1 MKNLFKS
8 ADSAQAIWGALGLVA
23 AFFWLQAKVSGV
35 FPTVFQDEWIYSMH
49 SRLLPLS
56 DSPIANY
63 LYSWVYSGTN
73 VCGLDFYS
81 CAKQSNVIFMLI
93 FTIGIYLIARRYLGF
108 YASAAIAFLSVI
120 SPISTYASFFMPE
133 SMYFAF
139 SVFAIW
145 AVLELRDR
153 NSLIWALG
161 AGALLGATAL
171 VKPHSL
177 FLLPVIGLFIVF
189 VVKPEGSSLLKR
201 IGSGAAYLAGFLVF
215 KFGLGFLLAGSAG
228 LVWFGTSYEATL
240 NNVLNPGAN
249 GIGSSELFGTPAQ
262 ALAAGQQ
269 LLAADAVDAPKGI
282 AELFLAQ
289 LGGHYLGLF
298 ALAGVTLPALISL
311 ISTRAEQFAKL
322 RELAWLIAL
331 SLVIFVPAFAL
342 FAALAINSGDPL
354 QDRLVMRYYEF
365 LIPVAFIAGIAGFK
379 AVQQLA
385 AKFKLAVLL
394 TTAVGLF
401 VVGIVGVGQYLPL
414 IWDGAMLQ
422 GLATQRWL
430 VAIYLIVSA
439 AILIANL
446 GRKEQLLKTLW
457 AFLVPTVVVSS
468 SFVATSALRDN
479 ALAPVY
485 FDLAGQYA
493 RDNLTPVEQN
503 DLVVVGQVR
512 NELEAAKFWIDNPN
526 VDQFVSPANSTVEL
540 GALPVHTK
548 WVIAMNGVVI
558 AGNVSIVQGG
568 DNWNLYKVN

>member
-1 MKNLFKS
+1 MKRIFKS
-8 ADSAQAIWGALGLVA
+8 ADSGQAIWGAVGLVA

-81 CAKQSNVIFMLI
+81 CAKQANVIFMLI
-93 FTIGIYLIARRYLGF
+93 FAVGIYLIARRYLGF
-108 YASAAIAFLSVI
+108 YASAAIAFLSAI

-153 NSLIWALG
+153 NSFVWAVG

-177 FLLPVIGLFIVF
+177 FLLPVIGLFVVF
-189 VVKPEGSSLLKR
+189 VARPAGAGWAKR
-201 IGSGAAYLAGFLVF
+201 AGFGTAYLAGFLAF

-240 NNVLNPGAN
+240 NSVLNPGAS
-249 GIGSSELFGTPAQ
+249 GISSGEIFGTPAQ
-262 ALAAGQQ
+262 SLASGQQ
-269 LLAADAVDAPKGI
+269 FFAADAVDAPKGI
-282 AELFLAQ
+282 LELFIAQ

-298 ALAGVTLPALISL
+298 ALAGVTLPAILAL
-311 ISTRAEQFAKL
+311 LATRAEQNAKL
-322 RELAWLIAL
+322 RELASLIAL

-342 FAALAINSGDPL
+342 FAALAINGGDPL

-365 LIPVAFIAGIAGFK
+365 LIPIAFIAGIAGFK

-385 AKFKLAVLL
+385 GKFKLGILL
-394 TTAVGLF
+394 VTSIGLF
-401 VVGIVGVGQYLPL
+401 VVGIAGVGQYLPL

-422 GLATQRWL
+422 GIATQRWL
-430 VAIYLIVSA
+430 IAIYLIASA
-439 AILIANL
+439 AVLIANL
-446 GRKEQLLKTLW
+446 GKKEQMLKTLW
-457 AFLVPTVVVSS
+457 MFLVPLVFLSS

-479 ALAPVY
+479 SLAPVY

-493 RDNLTPVEQN
+493 RDNLTAIEQD

-540 GALPVHTK
+540 GSLPADTK

-558 AGNVSIVQGG
+558 SGNVSIVQGG